1 MRDRELLGGGGP
13 HLYAMG
19 RGRGR
24 IRAKRDRLGIENS
37 QGVVGTTSHWSG
49 AGAVGQTKPQDRIG
63 VR

>member
-1 MRDRELLGGGGP
+1 MQL
-13 HLYAMG
+13 G

-24 IRAKRDRLGIENS
+24 IRAKLVFRDRLGIGNS

-49 AGAVGQTKPQDRIG
+49 AGAVGQTKLHDRIG